1 MATKARKSMKSGAT
15 APKGALKKSTAFGGE
30 AGEVCYG
37 CGTEI
42 PVREHPA
49 LPPTSV
55 IGVMHAEDVDAGWTT
70 IDNPS
75 PDAAEDGQ
83 SYVGVPVCI
92 PCHQDPAHRT
102 AHQLKCHFFERK
114 GSAAKIGLMLAGS
127 MGIQG

>member
-15 APKGALKKSTAFGGE
+15 APKGLKKSTPAAQ
-30 AGEVCYG
+30 AGELCYG
-37 CGTEI
+37 CGATI
-42 PVREHPA
+42 NPPEHPS

-55 IGVMHAEDVDAGWTT
+55 LGVMHEEDVDDGWTV

-102 AHQLKCHFFERK
+102 AHPLKCHFFERR

-127 MGIQG
+127 MNVQG